1 MKITKKEILDVCFRC
16 FIVFVANLLLSVA
29 TVWFLEPAN
38 LYAGGATGLAQ
49 LFQRLIIKCGGN
61 VNLGLLIFIVNIP
74 IVLIGFKFV
83 SKKFA
88 IYSVLAVVIQSVC
101 TGLITFS
108 PFQSL
113 AEPVIS
119 YTKAGTLVST
129 TNYGGILTLAIFG
142 GLLAGFASGLALR
155 YGTSTGGIDVV
166 AQALALHKNFSMG
179 NITMLLNILIAV
191 VGGGVLQGSWIIVLF
206 TCVRMILN
214 SLVMDKVHTSY
225 TYTGL
230 HIFSSCS
237 TEIGQAIM
245 KELKRG
251 CTFLQV
257 VGAYTNEP
265 KVELYCVVS
274 TYEIEKVLKLVD
286 GYDKKA
292 FITMSPVKR
301 IRGNFIKKSII

>member
-1 MKITKKEILDVCFRC
+1 MKIEKKEIIDVLFRV
-16 FIVFVANLLLSVA
+16 FIVLVSNFLLSVA

-49 LFQRLIIKCGGN
+49 LIQRLIIKCGGN
-61 VNLGLLIFIVNIP
+61 MNLGLLIFIVNVP

-83 SKKFA
+83 SKRFA
-88 IYSVLAVVIQSVC
+88 IYSILAIIVQSLC
-101 TGLITFS
+101 TGLIKFS
-108 PFQSL
+108 PFEVL
-113 AEPVIS
+113 ATDILSYNEAGELIS
-119 YTKAGTLVST
+119 V

-166 AQALALHKNFSMG
+166 AQALALHKNISMG
-179 NITMLLNILIAV
+179 NITMLMNILIAI
-191 VGGGVLQGSWIIVLF
+191 VGGGLLQGSWIIVLF

-225 TYTGL
+225 TYTGV
-230 HIFSSCS
+230 HIFSNNPK
-237 TEIGQAIM
+237 EIGQQIM

-257 VGAYTNEP
+257 TGAYTNET

-274 TYEIEKVLKLVD
+274 TYEVEKVLKIVD
-286 GYDKKA
+286 DYDKKA

-301 IRGNFIKKSII
+301 VRGNFIKKSII